1 MISTMF
7 LSLKKPMTFQFEYYN
22 MDRFDFLLSVSNGW
36 LETYNFIKGM
46 ENLEEWEQ
54 TTLDQLILAEKV
66 FDV

>member
-1 MISTMF
+1 
-7 LSLKKPMTFQFEYYN
+7 